1 MSPLANLT
9 SGGYAPAPPL
19 VCSGFGGLYAETDA
33 AAPFSA
39 KEAWSGKIKS
49 VKFGD
54 MRVKFDTLRKGER

>member
-1 MSPLANLT
+1 MPSN
-9 SGGYAPAPPL
+9 PL

-39 KEAWSGKIKS
+39 KAAWSGKIKS